1 MCFARTILN
10 KMAKKLTIEYEEETS
25 YYVIGI
31 SSTLKDYRLTFFL
44 NKLDEF
50 NFKRAETFVFKIK
63 NQDFEY
69 SMYTYIDS
77 FNMQNYYLLSN
88 KANSVK
94 LVPDFKHFDYMLILD
109 GEFDDEFISK
119 LVKRIKAVPEIMLA
133 SEVDYGSISKVANLA
148 LSFEMHLEKIF
159 KTK

>member
-10 KMAKKLTIEYEEETS
+10 KMAKKLTIDYEDETS

-31 SSTLKDYRLTFFL
+31 TSTLKDYRLTFFL
-44 NKLDEF
+44 NKLGEF
-50 NFKRAETFVFKIK
+50 DFKRAETFVFKIK

-69 SMYTYIDS
+69 SMYTYVDD

-94 LVPDFKHFDYMLILD
+94 LVPEFKHFDYILILD
-109 GEFDDEFISK
+109 GEFDDDFISR
-119 LVKRIKAVPEIMLA
+119 LVKKIKTIPQVMLA
-133 SEVDYGSISKVANLA
+133 SEVDYNSISKVPNLA

-159 KTK
+159 KAK